1 MTKCVSSCRALFS
14 VLCSAMLTGFSTSQ
28 KLTIFAIVF
37 AIGSV
42 TSGFADE
49 GMWLFN
55 APPLEQ
61 LKEKYQFEPTQQWLE
76 HLQKASVR
84 FNSGGSGS
92 FVSANGLVITNHH
105 VGADTLQKISDPQH
119 NYLKNGFYAR
129 TQADEIK
136 STDLELNVL
145 ASIEDVTGRV
155 NGALKPGMTD
165 DQASN
170 ARNSVIAAIE
180 KESKDKTGLRSDV
193 VTLYQGGAYHLYR
206 YKRYDDV
213 RLVFAPEQ
221 QIAFYG
227 GDPDN
232 FEYPRYDLDICIFR
246 VYENGQPAKIDHY
259 PKWNSRGPSDGELIF
274 VSGSPGK
281 TDRQL
286 TVDELADMRDRFL
299 PYLLRMFNRREVLEL
314 SYSAR
319 SFENARKA
327 RDDLFG
333 DQNNRKR
340 YNGYLAGLL
349 DPQIWSALQARE
361 QKLRAAIAHD
371 SKLQSTANAHDRI
384 KNAQAEIAK
393 VSPLYNYLEIERSK
407 TTTYRPPRAFVG
419 NLFKYA
425 RLLIRAVDERA
436 KPNGERIPE
445 FRDSARDSL
454 ELELFSTEPIY
465 DDYEILRL
473 TDSLTDFAS
482 QFGAADPLVKK
493 VLAGKSPHDR
503 AVELVSDTKLKDVAV
518 RKNLYG
524 KDAAALQAA
533 HDPMIDLA
541 RLVDGPAREAKKI
554 YDAQEEIKK
563 QAYSEIAKARFAIEG
578 TGGYPD
584 ATFTLRLSYGTV
596 RGYEQDGKQIHAFTD
611 FAGLYQRATEHDN
624 RPPFDLPKRWI
635 DKKGNLNLA
644 THFNFVSDPDIIG
657 GNSGSPVVNK
667 TNEFVGIIFD
677 GNIQS
682 LVLDCIYTDTQARA
696 VSVDSAAI
704 IEALRKVYDAN
715 ALADELEGARK

>member
-1 MTKCVSSCRALFS
+1 MYNCFRPQFCCS
-14 VLCSAMLTGFSTSQ
+14 VLLFIIGM
-28 KLTIFAIVF
+28 TI
-37 AIGSV
+37 SV
-42 TSGFADE
+42 RADE
-49 GMWLFN
+49 GMWLFD
-55 APPLEQ
+55 APPLKQ
-61 LKEKYQFEPTQQWLE
+61 LREKYQFEPTPQWLE

-119 NYLKNGFYAR
+119 NYLRNGFYAK

-145 ASIEDVTGRV
+145 MSIEDVTARV
-155 NGALKPGMTD
+155 NDAVKPGMTS
-165 DQASN
+165 DQASS
-170 ARNSVIAAIE
+170 ARNAAIAAIE

-221 QIAFYG
+221 QMAFFG

-232 FEYPRYDLDICIFR
+232 FEYPRYDLDVCIFR
-246 VYENGQPAKIDHY
+246 VYENGQPAKIDHFL
-259 PKWNSRGPSDGELIF
+259 KWNSQGPSDGELTF

-286 TVDELADMRDRFL
+286 TLDELADTRDRYL
-299 PYLLRMFNRREVLEL
+299 PYVLRMFNRREVLE
-314 SYSAR
+314 SAYSAR

-340 YNGYLAGLL
+340 YDGYLAGLL
-349 DPQIWSALQARE
+349 DPQIWSALEARE
-361 QKLRAAIAHD
+361 GKLRDAIGRDA
-371 SKLQSTANAHDRI
+371 KFKSTLSAYDRI
-384 KNAQAEIAK
+384 KRAQAEIAK
-393 VSPLYNYLEIERSK
+393 NAPVYNYLEQERLV
-407 TTTYRPPRAFVG
+407 TVGYRGPRAFSG

-425 RLLIRAVDERA
+425 RLLLRAVDERA
-436 KPNGERIPE
+436 KPNGERIPS
-445 FRDSARDSL
+445 FRDSARESL
-454 ELELFSTEPIY
+454 QLELFSTEPIY
-465 DDYEILRL
+465 DDYEIFRL

-482 QFGAADPLVKK
+482 QFGANDPLVQK
-493 VLAGKSPHDR
+493 VLAGKSPHAR
-503 AVELVSDTKLKDVAV
+503 AVELVSGTKLKNASV
-518 RKNLYG
+518 RKDLYG
-524 KDAAALQAA
+524 KDAAALHAA
-533 HDPMIDLA
+533 QDPMIDLA
-541 RLVDGPAREAKKI
+541 RLIDGPARDARKI

-563 QAYSEIAKARFAIEG
+563 QAYAEIAKARFAIEG
-578 TGGYPD
+578 TGSYPD

-596 RGYEQDGKQIHAFTD
+596 RGYEQDGKQIPAFTD
-611 FAGLYQRATEHDN
+611 FAGLYQHSDEHDN
-624 RPPFDLPKRWI
+624 KPPFGMPQRWI
-635 DKKGNLNLA
+635 NKKADLNLA
-644 THFNFVSDPDIIG
+644 THLDFVSDADIIG

-667 TNEFVGIIFD
+667 AHEFVGIIFD

-704 IEALRKVYDAN
+704 IEALRKVYEAQP
-715 ALADELEGARK
+715 LVDELLGVKK

>member
-1 MTKCVSSCRALFS
+1 MWNDAVVAPKSTLYDSRMSKSLRVQFRCS
-14 VLCSAMLTGFSTSQ
+14 VLLFLLGTNAAALAG
-28 KLTIFAIVF
+28 
-37 AIGSV
+37 
-42 TSGFADE
+42 E

-55 APPLEQ
+55 APPLKQ
-61 LKEKYQFEPTQQWLE
+61 LKEKYQFEPTPEWLE

-105 VGADTLQKISDPQH
+105 VGADTLQKMGDSQH
-119 NYLKNGFYAR
+119 NYLRDGFYAK

-145 ASIEDVTGRV
+145 MSIEDVTARV
-155 NGALKPGMTD
+155 TGAVKSGMPS
-165 DQASN
+165 DQASK
-170 ARNSVIAAIE
+170 ARNTAIAAIE

-193 VTLYQGGAYHLYR
+193 VTLYQGAAYHLYR

-221 QIAFYG
+221 QMAFFG

-232 FEYPRYDLDICIFR
+232 FEYPRYDLDICLFR
-246 VYENGQPAKIDHY
+246 VYENGQPAKIEHFLKFN
-259 PKWNSRGPSDGELIF
+259 PNGPTDGELIF

-286 TVDELADMRDRFL
+286 TLDELAYMRDRYL
-299 PYLLRMFNRREVLEL
+299 PYVLNMFYRREVLE
-314 SYSAR
+314 SAYSAR

-340 YNGYLAGLL
+340 YDGYQAGLL
-349 DPQIWSALQARE
+349 DPQIWSALHARD
-361 QKLRAAIAHD
+361 QKLRDAVGRD
-371 SKLQSTANAHDRI
+371 PKLKPALTAYDRI
-384 KNAQAEIAK
+384 KRAQAEIAK
-393 VSPLYNYLEIERSK
+393 NAPRYDYLEQERPSVIG
-407 TTTYRPPRAFVG
+407 YRAPRAFAG

-425 RLLIRAVDERA
+425 RLLLRAADERA
-436 KPNGERIPE
+436 KPNGERIPA
-445 FRDSARDSL
+445 FRDSARESL
-454 ELELFSTEPIY
+454 ELDIFSNEPVY

-473 TDSLTDFAS
+473 SDSLTDFTS
-482 QFGAADPLVKK
+482 KFGVNDPLVKK
-493 VLAGKSPHDR
+493 VLAGKSPHAR
-503 AVELVSDTKLKDVAV
+503 AVELVTGSKLKDVAA
-518 RKNLYG
+518 RKDLYG
-524 KDAAALQAA
+524 KNTAAFEAV

-541 RLVDGPAREAKKI
+541 RMIDAPARETRKI
-554 YDAQEEIKK
+554 YNAQDEIKK
-563 QAYSEIAKARFAIEG
+563 QAYADIAKARFAIEG
-578 TGGYPD
+578 TNTYPD

-596 RGYEQDGKQIHAFTD
+596 RGYGQDGKQIPAFTD
-611 FAGLYQRATEHDN
+611 VAGLYQRATEHDN

-635 DKKGNLNLA
+635 DAKTKLNLA
-644 THFNFVSDPDIIG
+644 TKLDFVSDADIIG

-667 TNEFVGIIFD
+667 ANEFIGIIFD

-682 LVLDCIYTDTQARA
+682 LVLDAIYSDTQARA

-704 IEALRKVYDAN
+704 VEALRKVYDAGP
-715 ALADELEGARK
+715 LADELEGAER

>member
-1 MTKCVSSCRALFS
+1 MFAASEIPRNLIPLAVVCVIAF
-14 VLCSAMLTGFSTSQ
+14 VASA
-28 KLTIFAIVF
+28 A
-37 AIGSV
+37 
-42 TSGFADE
+42 ADE

-55 APPLEQ
+55 APPLKQ

-105 VGADTLQKISDPQH
+105 VGADTLQKISDQQH
-119 NYLKNGFYAR
+119 NYLKDGFYAR
-129 TQADEIK
+129 THTDEIK

-145 ASIEDVTGRV
+145 MSIEDVTARV
-155 NGALKPGMTD
+155 DGAVKPGMTNE
-165 DQASN
+165 QASS
-170 ARNSVIAAIE
+170 ARSSVVAAIE

-259 PKWNSRGPSDGELIF
+259 LKWNSSGPSDRELIF

-286 TVDELADMRDRFL
+286 TVDELADMRDRYL
-299 PYLLRMFNRREVLEL
+299 PYVLRMFNRREVLGL
-314 SYSAR
+314 AYGGR

-340 YNGYLAGLL
+340 YDGYLAGLL

-361 QKLRAAIAHD
+361 QKLRDAIARD
-371 SKLQSTANAHDRI
+371 SKLRSTIAAYDRI
-384 KNAQAEIAK
+384 KRAQAEIAK
-393 VSPLYNYLEIERSK
+393 NAPLYNYLEQERPSPVG
-407 TTTYRPPRAFVG
+407 YRGPRALFG
-419 NLFKYA
+419 NLFKNA
-425 RLLIRAVDERA
+425 RLLVRALDERA
-436 KPNGERIPE
+436 KPNGERIPQ

-482 QFGAADPLVKK
+482 QFGADDPLVKK

-503 AVELVSDTKLKDVAV
+503 AVELVSGTKLKDVAV
-518 RKNLYG
+518 RKDLYG
-524 KDAAALQAA
+524 RDAAALQAA
-533 HDPMIDLA
+533 RDPMIDLA

-554 YDAQEEIKK
+554 YDTQDEIKK
-563 QAYSEIAKARFAIEG
+563 QAYSEIAKARFATEG
-578 TGGYPD
+578 TGSYPD

-596 RGYEQDGKQIHAFTD
+596 RGYEQDGKQIPAFTD
-611 FAGLYQRATEHDN
+611 FAGLYQRSAEHDN

-635 DKKGNLNLA
+635 DKKASLNLA

-667 TNEFVGIIFD
+667 ANEFVGIIFD

-682 LVLDCIYTDTQARA
+682 LVLDCVYTDTQSRA

-704 IEALRKVYDAN
+704 TEALRKVYDAGP
-715 ALADELEGARK
+715 LVDELLSGK